1 MRRIVATIL
10 ACVSPVFQAWF
21 FLVDL
26 VVLDSDV
33 NIPIERTMMGPPAEM
48 FRPEHIVITVT
59 GVRSCHD
66 R

>member
-1 MRRIVATIL
+1 VRL
-10 ACVSPVFQAWF
+10 AGIPSLV

-26 VVLDSDV
+26 VVLDRDV
-33 NIPIERTMMGPPAEM
+33 NIPIERTMMKPPAEM

-59 GVRSCHD
+59 GVRFCHD